1 MVKISAKIIR
11 NHKTVKTF
19 TYVNVNEYDR
29 NSFYDYLVEI
39 CRKLDISTP
48 IVIPYNVDCYEN
60 FNSVSFKSEDFVDT
74 VTFDS
79 LLLENVD
86 R

>member
-1 MVKISAKIIR
+1 MVKISAKIIK

-19 TYVNVNEYDR
+19 TYININEYDR

-48 IVIPYNVDCYEN
+48 IVIPYNIDCYEN